1 MREYIKEWSNALGR
15 DMEALRFGTSGLPLL
30 VFPTS
35 LGRFYQ
41 WEDFGMINALRD
53 KIDAGFIQV
62 FCVDSVDAESWY
74 AKQRAPRDRVQW
86 HLAYERYLLREF
98 LPRIARPPVTV
109 GSSFGALHAVLTVLR
124 HPARFNGFIALS
136 GAFDTRA
143 WIDGYFDQ
151 DVYYTNPMTFL
162 PGLSDDRYLTPLRR
176 MEKRVIATGAEDRN
190 VDESIRI
197 GTLLREK
204 GVDVTLEIWP
214 GWSHDWPYWMDM
226 MRKYV

>member
-98 LPRIARPPVTV
+98 LPRIAHPPVTV

-204 GVDVTLEIWP
+204 GVDVTLDIWP